1 MMKSKIAFL
10 LILISPFISN
20 AQDSLLTL
28 DNAIK
33 NALESNF
40 DVQIYSSMNAE
51 AKNNATAGNAGMLPN
66 ADVSGG
72 YVKSVSSIDQKYS
85 SGSEI
90 KRDGSGSSVLSM
102 DAGITWTIFDG
113 MKMFY
118 TRDKLSSVVRQSD
131 QQLKI
136 QIENTIE
143 SIISAYY
150 SIIKNRQDLKA
161 VREELTL
168 SEDRLKIAE
177 RKLNNGS
184 GSKLDMLLA
193 KTDFNKQ
200 KSIELTTQ
208 SQLDAA
214 MIELNRLM
222 AKPLENKYQTEDSV
236 IISYRPDIQQMKKEL
251 ESKNATVA
259 LFEINS
265 RIAELSLKESQ
276 SMRWPKIALSS
287 HYVYNKT
294 KNDAGFSL
302 YNQSNGYNYG
312 ITATLPLFHGFNITR
327 QIRNSRSEVLQA
339 KLELSSIKEQISAEL
354 LNSYRN
360 FSNQLELL
368 KMEEENITFAREIL
382 NVAQE
387 RYRLGISS
395 TLEMQDAQRVFE
407 ESVSRLTTAR
417 YNTKLS
423 ETRLRRL
430 NGELVK

>member
-193 KTDFNKQ
+193 KTDFNK
-200 KSIELTTQ
+200 IGR
-208 SQLDAA
+208 AH
-214 MIELNRLM
+214 
-222 AKPLENKYQTEDSV
+222 V
-236 IISYRPDIQQMKKEL
+236 
-251 ESKNATVA
+251 
-259 LFEINS
+259 
-265 RIAELSLKESQ
+265 
-276 SMRWPKIALSS
+276 
-287 HYVYNKT
+287 
-294 KNDAGFSL
+294 
-302 YNQSNGYNYG
+302 
-312 ITATLPLFHGFNITR
+312 
-327 QIRNSRSEVLQA
+327 
-339 KLELSSIKEQISAEL
+339 
-354 LNSYRN
+354 
-360 FSNQLELL
+360 
-368 KMEEENITFAREIL
+368 
-382 NVAQE
+382 
-387 RYRLGISS
+387 
-395 TLEMQDAQRVFE
+395 
-407 ESVSRLTTAR
+407 
-417 YNTKLS
+417 
-423 ETRLRRL
+423 
-430 NGELVK
+430 